1 MNIPILRTL
10 KPELQ
15 YFISFVLGLLSALAF
30 APVFLFPILLITFP
44 CFLVLISYST
54 KKSSFLLGWWF
65 GFGYF
70 IAGLYWISFALLVD
84 INSFGWLI
92 PVAVLLMPAITAI
105 YIGFI
110 GLLTKILSKNKYQLL
125 VNFICLWVLF
135 EIIRVNILTG
145 SPWLLLGYSLCF
157 WDAMLQSASVFGIY
171 GLSFIVLCVVC
182 TPYLLLDHYK
192 KLDSVFITIA
202 LLIFTTNFGFGY
214 FRLQNST
221 SELSNSMIRIVQAN
235 ISQNLKWDYNERL
248 NNLIKHANLT
258 KQNNDKIDYVIWPE
272 SAISF
277 PMSLQNRLRI
287 SDIIPKNSFLLVGGI
302 RVNNEINPTEI
313 WNSMFLINSTG
324 QIIDFYDKIHL
335 VPFGEYVPLKKFIP
349 ITKVTQGA
357 IDFSP
362 GSSLKTIKVSKNLPS
377 FAPLICYEAYF
388 PEDVVLKEQL
398 PDFIVNFTNDAWY
411 GNTSGPYQHLYMTKL
426 RAIEQGIPIA
436 RAANTGISAIIDP
449 YGRILKMLPLNKEG
463 IIDLQLP
470 KALKTTTIYS
480 KYLNSIIFAI
490 IPIFFLICS
499 QSINKLTK
507 FGSKSQ

>member
-1 MNIPILRTL
+1 MNITAMRTL
-10 KPELQ
+10 KPGLQ
-15 YFISFVLGLLSALAF
+15 YFISFILGLLSALAF
-30 APVFLFPILLITFP
+30 APIFLFPILLFTFSY
-44 CFLVLISYST
+44 FLFLISCAT

-92 PVAVLLMPAITAI
+92 PFAVLLIPAITAI
-105 YIGFI
+105 YIGLLT
-110 GLLTKILSKNKYQLL
+110 LLTKILSKNKYQLL

-145 SPWLLLGYSLCF
+145 LPWLLLGYSLCF
-157 WDAMLQSASVFGIY
+157 SDTLLQSSSVFGIY
-171 GLSFIVLCVVC
+171 GLSFVVLCIAC
-182 TPYLLLDHYK
+182 TPYLLLDCYK
-192 KLDSVFITIA
+192 KLDLAFIITA
-202 LLIFTTNFGFGY
+202 SLIFIINFAFGY

-221 SELSNSMIRIVQAN
+221 ADLSNSMVRIVQAN
-235 ISQNLKWDYNERL
+235 ISQNLKWDHDERL
-248 NNLIKHANLT
+248 NNIMKHINLT

-272 SAISF
+272 SAIPF
-277 PMSLQNRLRI
+277 PVSLQNRLKFN
-287 SDIIPKNSFLLVGGI
+287 DLIPKNSFLIAGGV
-302 RVNNEINPTEI
+302 RVNDERNPTKI
-313 WNSMFLINSTG
+313 WNSIFVINSNG

-349 ITKVTQGA
+349 ATKITHGA
-357 IDFSP
+357 IDFSSGP
-362 GSSLKTIKVSKNLPS
+362 NLKTIKVSNNLPS

-388 PEDVVLKEQL
+388 PEDIILKEHL

-426 RAIEQGIPIA
+426 RAIEQGIPII

-470 KALKTTTIYS
+470 KALKITTIYS
-480 KYLNSIIFAI
+480 KYLNTIIFSI

-507 FGSKSQ
+507 FGSKEK